1 MVYFSKDAEDSFNK
15 LLYYPYTIGKHLG
28 KAATDVKRIMDAF
41 SLLPIGAHGV
51 LSKRTIPNIGT
62 ITYYSTPTSHY
73 IQFISWSNT
82 LTKFYYVKSNFITF
96 AAKDNIPSVHPYYYK
111 VRNEDGFKCDNGY
124 KVVSR
129 LYKGREVF
137 NFIDTSKGY
146 IRLVSD
152 IDFTQVLPFSEYKDM
167 TARGYTPDR
176 RCWMVFEDGKREE
189 VNESKKVMK
198 PNVIRLTE
206 TELRQVIAESVRT
219 CIRRML

>member
-1 MVYFSKDAEDSFNK
+1 MLYLSKDAIDSINK
-15 LLYYPYTIGKHLG
+15 LFYYPYTFGKHFER
-28 KAATDVKRIMDAF
+28 AAKDANAINTALS
-41 SLLPIGAHGV
+41 SLHAIIGTTKV
-51 LSKRTIPNIGT
+51 TIPNIGT
-62 ITYYSTPTSHY
+62 ITYMSDG
-73 IQFISWSNT
+73 IDIRIVFISWDDM

-96 AAKDNIPSVHPYYYK
+96 TPKDNIPSVHPHYYK

-129 LYKGREVF
+129 PYKGREVF

-176 RCWMVFEDGKREE
+176 RCWMVFEDGVREE
-189 VNESKKVMK
+189 VNESKKARK
-198 PNVIRLTE
+198 PNVIRLTKN
-206 TELRQVIAESVRT
+206 ELRQVIAESVRT
-219 CIRRML
+219 CIRKML